1 MFNFKLS
8 LQALGSRSGAS
19 GGFVPSVI
27 YQQGLFPLMLTDWP
41 PVVPLPTSS
50 SSLSFFDFS
59 NQLFS
64 LSSSLSLSSFSS
76 FVSRH
81 FLLYFLSISCS
92 LIYLFAFFFCSHTFQ
107 RVLIL
112 LPLKSLLLGALEGT
126 CTFVHTGGPPSKGQ
140 SFLSGCWKITWYT
153 DTGGWGEW
161 MVAVCGWGEGG
172 GVGGW
177 GSHLYNRCMFAC
189 VFACVCVSQTQ
200 V

>member
-19 GGFVPSVI
+19 GGFVPSII

-92 LIYLFAFFFCSHTFQ
+92 LIYLFAFFFLFPHISTCLNSFTTEVTATRSVIHLKA
-107 RVLIL
+107 RAHLYIPEVL
-112 LPLKSLLLGALEGT
+112 PQKANHFSAGAEKS
-126 CTFVHTGGPPSKGQ
+126 P
-140 SFLSGCWKITWYT
+140 
-153 DTGGWGEW
+153 DTPTQ
-161 MVAVCGWGEGG
+161 VGG
-172 GVGGW
+172 GSGWWLSVVGVWVGE
-177 GSHLYNRCMFAC
+177 SF
-189 VFACVCVSQTQ
+189 V
-200 V
+200 

>member
-19 GGFVPSVI
+19 GGFVPSII

-92 LIYLFAFFFCSHTFQ
+92 LIYLFAFFFLFPHISTCLNSFTTEVTATRSTWRHVHICTYRRSSLKRPIISQ
-107 RVLIL
+107 RVLKNHLIHRHRWVGGVDGGCL
-112 LPLKSLLLGALEGT
+112 WLGWGW
-126 CTFVHTGGPPSKGQ
+126 G
-140 SFLSGCWKITWYT
+140 
-153 DTGGWGEW
+153 GGWVGESF
-161 MVAVCGWGEGG
+161 V
-172 GVGGW
+172 
-177 GSHLYNRCMFAC
+177 
-189 VFACVCVSQTQ
+189 
-200 V
+200 